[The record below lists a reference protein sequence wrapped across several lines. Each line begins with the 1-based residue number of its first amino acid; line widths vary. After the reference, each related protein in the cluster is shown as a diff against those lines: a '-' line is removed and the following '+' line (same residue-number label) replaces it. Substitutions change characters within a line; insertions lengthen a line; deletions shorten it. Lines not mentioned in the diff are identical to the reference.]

1 MNKVVIGAIVFVL
14 TAGGFAA
21 KQWMGQQAKPTQST
35 PQSTGIAKTP
45 NKIEL
50 APNDLFTVAQTQI
63 ARRIP
68 LTGTIK
74 SANQSI
80 VKSRS
85 AGDITGLIVREGMAV
100 TKGQM
105 LVQIDRV
112 ELDLRVKEKI
122 ALLQSSNAA
131 MLQAKRAFENNQAL
145 VEKGFIS
152 PTALDTT
159 KAQYDGAIATRNAAQ
174 SQLDLARKSLN
185 DTQINAPISGIVSE
199 RFVQVGEKVLPDAK
213 LLTIVDL
220 SKLEIEAPIP
230 ADDVGLVQVGQ
241 TISLSVEGLGNLS
254 ARVVRINPAAAAGT
268 RSIIIYLAI
277 DNSGKTSGQARVGQF
292 AQGSLSIAPR
302 SGIIAVPVTAIRDNV
317 GRQFVYV
324 VSKDL
329 IAERT
334 VKLGQRDDGENGS
347 RAMIEI
353 TEGLVTGDKIVAT
366 NLGILSVG
374 APVILPA
381 AIQTPAVVKQPAAF
395 AAPLAK

>member
-1 MNKVVIGAIVFVL
+1 MNKFVIGAIVVAL
-14 TAGGFAA
+14 SVGGFAA
-21 KQWMGQQAKPTQST
+21 RQWFGQSAKPSQVAVQ
-35 PQSTGIAKTP
+35 PAVAKAP

-50 APNDLFTVAQTQI
+50 APNDLFAVTPSQI

-80 VKSRS
+80 VKSKS
-85 AGDITGLIVREGMAV
+85 AGDITSFVVREGMAV
-100 TKGQM
+100 NKGQL

-112 ELDLRVKEKI
+112 ELDLRVKERI
-122 ALLQSSNAA
+122 ALLQSSSAA

-152 PTALDTT
+152 PTALDTS

-174 SQLDLARKSLN
+174 SQLDLARKSLG

-199 RFVQVGEKVLPDAK
+199 RFVQVGEKVSPDAK

-220 SKLEIEAPIP
+220 TKLEIEAPVP
-230 ADDVGLVQVGQ
+230 ADDVGLIKIGQ
-241 TISLSVEGLGNLS
+241 TINLSVEGLGNLG
-254 ARVVRINPAAAAGT
+254 ARVARINPAAAAGT
-268 RSIIIYLAI
+268 RSIIVYLAI
-277 DNSGKTSGQARVGQF
+277 DNSSKSIGQARVGQF

-302 SGIIAVPVTAIRDNV
+302 TGVIAVPATAIRDSV

-324 VSKDL
+324 VNNEM

-334 VKLGQRDDGENGS
+334 VKLGQRDDGETGS
-347 RAMIEI
+347 KAIVEI
-353 TEGLVTGDKIVAT
+353 TEGLNVGDKVVAT

-374 APVILPA
+374 APVVLTSSVQQAPPA
-381 AIQTPAVVKQPAAF
+381 QP
-395 AAPLAK
+395 PTLTK